1 MSYRKQECDISELLG
16 ELSVSLQS
24 KLSQTGLEL
33 ETHFPTTPIVL
44 FADPE
49 RLHQLFLNLFNNS
62 INYTQAPGKIRAS
75 LSTHEQ
81 QIVFIIEDSAPGVEP
96 ALHEKLFERLYRAE
110 SSRSRETGGA
120 GLGLSIC
127 RNIVEAHAGQI
138 NIDTSELGGLKVS
151 VCLPLQ
157 ESV

>member
-1 MSYRKQECDISELLG
+1 LPAHEI
-16 ELSVSLQS
+16 
-24 KLSQTGLEL
+24 TA
-33 ETHFPTTPIVL
+33 

-62 INYTQAPGKIRAS
+62 INYTEAPGKIRVQLMTDA
-75 LSTHEQ
+75 Q
-81 QIVFIIEDSAPGVEP
+81 QAIFVIEDSAPGVDP

-127 RNIVEAHAGQI
+127 RNIVEAHEGSVKI
-138 NIDTSELGGLKVS
+138 ETSELGGLKIS
-151 VCLPLQ
+151 VYLPLQ
-157 ESV
+157 ESA